1 MKSQKGTIQM
11 SILDMP
17 NYLWITLVAVLL
29 LTAFFNLILGRWFIM
44 AILSFVVLGVL
55 AFFIPNFQD
64 ITYEPLLGY
73 AAFVGVLSLIE
84 SILIWYFTKD
94 WRRKRREKQLERAL
108 HKHEH

>member
-94 WRRKRREKQLERAL
+94 WRRKRREKQLERTL